1 MLFSWLA
8 DKLFKGRR
16 ESADAQTQRVWM
28 EWDARRVAAEETGQP
43 FEEHQPEKSRSRR
56 RLWRRGRP
64 SAVDA
69 AALGVTGAF
78 IAGTPIDH
86 GHGHHGGFD
95 GGFHGGGFHG
105 GGGDAG
111 GGF

>member
-16 ESADAQTQRVWM
+16 ESSDAETQRVWM
-28 EWDARRVAAEETGQP
+28 EWDARRLTAEEAGQP
-43 FEEHQPEKSRSRR
+43 FDELQPEQAKSGKGRFWRR
-56 RLWRRGRP
+56 RP
-64 SAVDA
+64 SGMDVGA
-69 AALGVTGAF
+69 AGVTGAF
-78 IAGTPIDH
+78 LVGPPIDH
-86 GHGHHGGFD
+86 GHGHGGFD
-95 GGFHGGGFHG
+95 GGFHG